1 MTIRSENG
9 ATSRTLRVGIGGY
22 GLAGKV
28 FHAPLLVSA
37 GFEVAAILTTHDERI
52 ASARNDFPE
61 AKITSTIN
69 ELVSEDLDLVV
80 IASANS
86 VHLSQALAAIN
97 AGVSVVV
104 DKPLGLNL
112 AEVEQLA
119 QRSKQSGVGVIPFFN
134 RLWDSDA
141 LTIKQVLNEGLLGE
155 VFRLDSRFE
164 RFRPGRTPRNWREAS
179 SAAEG
184 GGLLLDLQPHL
195 ISTALD
201 WFGPA
206 TLGYSSVREVRK
218 MSDDD
223 VVVVLNHESGVDSYL
238 AASAIIGAP
247 GPRIRLSGTEGTLLV
262 TELDGQEAALRDGL
276 MPGAQGWNPPIA
288 SRVTIHRG
296 DEITEYPAVGG
307 DYGYFYRAV
316 ADVLVNGGSWPV
328 SMESALSVT
337 GLLDEARIKN
347 IRA

>member
-9 ATSRTLRVGIGGY
+9 ATSRTLRVGISGY

-112 AEVEQLA
+112 GEVEELA
-119 QRSKQSGVGVIPFFN
+119 QRSRQSRVGVIPFFN

-141 LTIKQVLNEGLLGE
+141 LTIKQVLSEGLLGE

-164 RFRPGRTPRNWREAS
+164 RFRPASNPQSWREAS
-179 SAAEG
+179 SAADG
-184 GGLLLDLQPHL
+184 GGNLLDLGPHL
-195 ISTALD
+195 VSLALN

-206 TLGYSSVREVRK
+206 EVTYASVRSIRGLA
-218 MSDDD
+218 DDD
-223 VVVVLNHESGVDSYL
+223 IVINLKHESGVDSYL
-238 AASAIIGAP
+238 SASAIIGSD
-247 GPRIRLSGTEGTLLV
+247 GPRIRLSGSNGSLV
-262 TELDGQEAALRDGL
+262 IQDLDGQESRLRSGEK
-276 MPGAQGWNPPIA
+276 PNGGVWTPPA
-288 SRVTIHRG
+288 VTPAFIHRG
-296 DEITEYPAVGG
+296 DQITEYPAEPGN
-307 DYGYFYRAV
+307 YTLFYSAVRDAINGTGKWPVTQDDAV
-316 ADVLVNGGSWPV
+316 AV
-328 SMESALSVT
+328 AKI
-337 GLLDEARIKN
+337 LDEARALS
-347 IRA
+347 IR